1 MCVHVKNVCVCLHA
15 CFWVFVCVLCV
26 CLVCVCQCVRGVY
39 VCGSVHSVCV
49 CRMWVCV
56 VCVGV
61 HVACCV
67 SVRVSVVSLCAPKHV
82 LTKGCLGLVCVLCVW
97 VCAGGRVRV
106 CVSVCVV

>member
-1 MCVHVKNVCVCLHA
+1 MHVKNVCVCLHA

-49 CRMWVCV
+49 CVS
-56 VCVGV
+56 CVGV
-61 HVACCV
+61 CGVCGCACGMLCQCV
-67 SVRVSVVSLCAPKHV
+67 RVVSLCAPKHV